1 MKELEESQFA
11 LTAAQNEKEHELQ
24 KLKDIDIE

>member
-1 MKELEESQFA
+1 MKELEECKFT
-11 LTAAQNEKEHELQ
+11 LTTAQNEKEHELQ